1 MRLPRRR
8 RLRNYLVTY
17 LGAAV
22 AVWLTLAMV
31 RYPDKAFEAAVNGL
45 SVWFEIVFPAL
56 LPFFIGSE
64 ILMGLGVVHFMGVL
78 LEPFMRPL
86 FNVPGAGSFV
96 LAMGLASGYPIG
108 AVLTAKLRRQNLC
121 TQVEAER
128 LVSFTNTADP
138 LFMIGAVGVGM
149 FGLVEAGNIITITH
163 YLATIVLGLVLRFY
177 APRGKTSPA
186 LNSGHGNMFIRALKA
201 LYRARVEDG
210 RPFGRLLGDAI
221 RQSVN
226 TLLTVGGF
234 IILFS
239 VMIEMATAMGL
250 TSFLAS
256 LCGRLLAALGL
267 SQGLAPSL
275 ISGLFEVTIG
285 TDCAAKAVDTANNL
299 LPLSERITVATAIIG
314 WSGLSVHFQVAAMVN
329 ETDIRMFPYILA
341 RILHAAISGLV
352 AYFLLPSLISTVY
365 PLTVP
370 AFAAGSQ
377 AAVLAYWRWR
387 LLHWGIY
394 PLLLLLGLGL
404 INSVLTSVR
413 PGNWPFF
420 FRRRQ

>member
-1 MRLPRRR
+1 MRLPRHRWKS
-8 RLRNYLVTY
+8 YIITY

-22 AVWLTLAMV
+22 AIWLTLAMV
-31 RYPDKAFEAAVNGL
+31 RFPDKAFEAAVHGL

-108 AVLTAKLRRQNLC
+108 AVLTAKLRKQNLC

-149 FGLVEAGNIITITH
+149 FGLVEAGNIITIAH
-163 YLATIVLGLVLRFY
+163 YIAALLAGLILRFY
-177 APRGKTSPA
+177 APHGKASPQ
-186 LNSGHGNMFIRALKA
+186 LDDNEGNMLIRALKA
-201 LYRARVEDG
+201 LYKARMEDG

-221 RQSVN
+221 RQSIN
-226 TLLTVGGF
+226 TMLTVGGF

-239 VMIEMATAMGL
+239 VMIEMATAMGVTPL
-250 TSFLAS
+250 LDR
-256 LCGRLLAALGL
+256 LCSRLLAAVGL

-275 ISGLFEVTIG
+275 ISGFFEITIG
-285 TDCAAKAVDTANNL
+285 SDYAAKAVDTAGKL
-299 LPLSERITVATAIIG
+299 LPLGERIVVTTAIIG

-329 ETDIRMFPYILA
+329 ETDIRIPPYIAA
-341 RILHAAISGLV
+341 RVLHAALSGLV
-352 AYFLLPSLISTVY
+352 AYFMLSHFHLMSSFLPLSL
-365 PLTVP
+365 P
-370 AFAAGSQ
+370 AFAAGSR
-377 AAVLAYWRWR
+377 ATIISYWRWR
-387 LLHWGIY
+387 LVYLGLC
-394 PLLLLLGLGL
+394 PLLIMLGLGI
-404 INSVLTSVR
+404 INAICTTMRQIHPLS
-413 PGNWPFF
+413 N
-420 FRRRQ
+420 RR